1 MTRSIKIKQS
11 SLDSVKIT
19 LNRQGFPS
27 QRAFADAL
35 GISLSTVSNF
45 LNGKA
50 IDFVYFQEI
59 CEHLELNWQDI
70 ASNPS
75 EIVER
80 YLENGQSFYCDGV
93 LPLNSPYYLE
103 RVPIEAQI
111 KQKLQQP
118 GALVRI
124 KGSKEMGK
132 TSVLLRILNY
142 TQQQLGYHTVRLNLA
157 HQVEREILGD
167 IKLFLRWFCSNVAHQ
182 LKLKRAL
189 QDYWDEELGCKIS
202 CSTYFQDYLL
212 KEINKPLVIA
222 LDDLEYIFEYPQVA
236 KDFLPLL
243 RSWYEEAKT
252 FPIWQKLRLVV
263 VHSTE
268 AYVPLDL
275 NYSPFNVGLPIQLNN
290 FNKEQIQQIAQSYSI
305 NLDSSQVEQLE
316 EFTAGHPALVN
327 MALFSLSHSQESL
340 TELLSSSCSPK
351 GIYFNHLQ
359 RHLQILREKPELFEV
374 LKTIMTS
381 AEPVQVESLQGY
393 KLNSMGLVNFQNNQV
408 VPSCR
413 IYREFFLHNF
423 VSLG

>member
-45 LNGKA
+45 LNCKA

-80 YLENGQSFYCDGV
+80 YLDNGQSFYCDGV

-243 RSWYEEAKT
+243 RSWYEAAKT

-263 VHSTE
+263 VQSTE
-268 AYVPLDL
+268 VYVPLDL

-359 RHLQILREKPELFEV
+359 RHLQILREKPELFEA

-381 AEPVQVESLQGY
+381 TEPVQVESLQGY

-413 IYREFFLHNF
+413 IYRDFFLHNF

>member
-1 MTRSIKIKQS
+1 MSRSIKIKQS
-11 SLDSVKIT
+11 SLDQVKTT
-19 LNRQGFPS
+19 LNRQGFLS
-27 QRAFADAL
+27 QSAFADAL
-35 GISLSTVSNF
+35 GISLSTVSKF
-45 LNGKA
+45 LNGKT
-50 IDFVYFQEI
+50 IDFTYFQEI
-59 CEHLELNWQDI
+59 CEYLGLNWQDI

-75 EIVER
+75 ETVER
-80 YLENGQSFYCDGV
+80 YLDNGQSFYCDGV

-142 TQQQLGYHTVRLNLA
+142 TQQELGYHTVRLNLA
-157 HQVEREILGD
+157 QQVEAEVLGD

-243 RSWYEEAKT
+243 RYWYEEAKT

-290 FNKEQIQQIAQSYSI
+290 FSKEQIQQIAQSYSI
-305 NLDSSQVEQLE
+305 NLASSQVEQLE
-316 EFTAGHPALVN
+316 EFTGGHPALVN
-327 MALFSLSHSQESL
+327 MALFRLSHSQESL
-340 TELLSSSCSPK
+340 AELLSSSCSPN

-374 LKTIMTS
+374 LKTIMASTK
-381 AEPVQVESLQGY
+381 PVQVESLQGY

-413 IYREFFLHNF
+413 IYQEFFLQNL